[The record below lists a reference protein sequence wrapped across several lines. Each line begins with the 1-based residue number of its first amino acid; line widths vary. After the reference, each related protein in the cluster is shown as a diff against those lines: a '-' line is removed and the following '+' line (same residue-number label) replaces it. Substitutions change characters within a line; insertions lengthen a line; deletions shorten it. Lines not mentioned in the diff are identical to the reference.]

1 MSHEFRDEVTRS
13 WTERLAQSVSG
24 ALLGVFL
31 FFGCI
36 GLLWWNEGRAVD
48 RAATLMNGRNL
59 VVTVPADRPDA
70 ANDGKLVHLAGM
82 ATTAQTLDD
91 PIFRVKAQALRLVRN
106 VEMFQWIEERETR
119 TVKQLGGSERE
130 ETIYRYRTAWSDTP
144 VDSSAFKL
152 ASEHRNPAMP
162 FRRAAF
168 QAGDVTVGGFRLNS
182 RFCDM
187 LSGEAEY
194 PLTDAVQ
201 ARLPPSLAADFRLFG
216 SDLIKGDPADPR
228 VGDIRVHYTWIAP
241 TEISVVGRQEGSSL
255 GPYRTA
261 TGTLEL
267 LSMGIVDA
275 DVMFADAED
284 ENAILTWALRIAG
297 IVFIGVGF
305 ALILGPL
312 VRLADVVPLIGTLLG
327 GGIALV
333 AAVVGL
339 TVGIATI
346 GLAWI
351 AHRPILAVSLLL
363 LSGMLILGAV
373 ILRRRSVALHRA

>member
-24 ALLGVFL
+24 AVLGVFL

-48 RAATLMNGRNL
+48 RTATLMSGRNL
-59 VVTVPADRPDA
+59 VLSVPADRPDSG
-70 ANDGKLVHLAGM
+70 NDGKLVHVAGM
-82 ATTAQTLDD
+82 AATAQTLED

-130 ETIYRYRTAWSDTP
+130 ETIYRYRTAWSDAP

-162 FRRAAF
+162 LRRAVF
-168 QAGDVTVGGFRLNS
+168 QAGDIAVGAFRLSS
-182 RFCDM
+182 RFRDM
-187 LSGEAEY
+187 LSGEADY
-194 PLTDAVQ
+194 PLTDAIQ
-201 ARLPPSLAADFRLFG
+201 GELPPSLAADFRLSG
-216 SDLIKGDPADPR
+216 SELIKGDPADPR

-241 TEISVVGRQEGSSL
+241 TEISVVGRQAGSDL

-267 LSMGIVDA
+267 LSMSLVDA
-275 DVMFADAED
+275 ETMFADAED
-284 ENAILTWALRIAG
+284 ENAILTWVLRIVG
-297 IVFIGVGF
+297 IVVIGIGF

-312 VRLADVVPLIGTLLG
+312 ARLADVVPLIGTLLG

-346 GLAWI
+346 GLA
-351 AHRPILAVSLLL
+351 
-363 LSGMLILGAV
+363 
-373 ILRRRSVALHRA
+373 